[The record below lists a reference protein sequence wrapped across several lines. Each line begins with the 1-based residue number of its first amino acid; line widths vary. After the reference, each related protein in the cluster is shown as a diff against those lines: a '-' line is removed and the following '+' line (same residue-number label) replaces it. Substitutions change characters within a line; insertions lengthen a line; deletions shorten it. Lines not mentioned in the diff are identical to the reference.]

1 MATGTAEKQTY
12 GYEWDCEGYPLDS
25 SFSTQ
30 VAMVIAILI
39 FAMVM
44 AFCAPVI
51 WARGMVERIRD
62 NGKRNI

>member
-30 VAMVIAILI
+30 VAMVTVILI
-39 FAMVM
+39 FAMAM
-44 AFCAPVI
+44 AFYAPVI